1 MNKLL
6 ILIIMIGSLFAQY
19 KYGKIHLKAG
29 FIIEGKNLVLHENNV
44 SMVVLGSTKSFELEL
59 IKTIHTGEKRGFNYL
74 GAILGTAIIITPFAI
89 TVNMEYSFF
98 APLGGLIIGFI
109 SPYLSNSVG
118 IDKIKWTLL
127 FST

>member
-1 MNKLL
+1 MKKLIF
-6 ILIIMIGSLFAQY
+6 ILLVGSLFAQY
-19 KYGKIHLKAG
+19 EYGKIHLKTG
-29 FIIEGKNLVLHENNV
+29 FIIEGENLVLDENNV

-59 IKTIHTGEKRGFNYL
+59 IKTIHTGKKRGFNYL
-74 GAILGTAIIITPFAI
+74 GALLGTSIIITPFAI
-89 TVNMEYSFF
+89 TDNMEFSFF

-109 SPYLSNSVG
+109 SPYLLNSVG